1 MIESKDIGF
10 FNPNND
16 IGYYSSKYLIILINF
31 ICLYKEIII
40 IYIKIICIYI
50 YICINATSRRS
61 KKKNK
66 QSPFL
71 LKLEA
76 RRAQV
81 NRSIEQRIHAW

>member
-16 IGYYSSKYLIILINF
+16 IGYYSSKYLILLINF

-50 YICINATSRRS
+50 YIYIYN
-61 KKKNK
+61 
-66 QSPFL
+66 
-71 LKLEA
+71 
-76 RRAQV
+76 
-81 NRSIEQRIHAW
+81 I